1 MTTVPAAQ
9 PADTHVLYWTALL
22 SILVLPIIILVA
34 NYLLDS
40 DPMDEVLKRSG
51 PDLCLIGLGA
61 SGSVFLDAKVAAA
74 YALPPQL
81 LLMVIM
87 GIILILR
94 GACSRIL
101 GRTKSSTAPGGGG
114 GPSATQPGWA
124 GWSVGLGTASVF
136 LVFGVLT
143 YGYFK

>member
-1 MTTVPAAQ
+1 MTTVAGNQLPGTQ
-9 PADTHVLYWTALL
+9 VLYWTALL

-34 NYLLDS
+34 NYLLTS
-40 DPMDEVLKRSG
+40 DPMDDVLKRSG

-61 SGSVFLDAKVAAA
+61 SGSVFLDPKVSAA

-94 GACSRIL
+94 GACSRVL
-101 GRTKSSTAPGGGG
+101 TRGGTAPTIR
-114 GPSATQPGWA
+114 P
-124 GWSVGLGTASVF
+124 GWSVGFGMASIC